1 MEDKGLVRTLPQV
14 SPTTVEYDESKALN
28 IYIDGNNAVFTN
40 KEAVDLDALKIKT
53 KAYLLSSKSNAAIAI
68 RTEHETMYNTYMNI
82 QNTIVETINTLRQD
96 LSKKIFNNDFESLN
110 DKERSQITSIYP
122 LNLIEIF

>member
-1 MEDKGLVRTLPQV
+1 MVRTLPQV

-53 KAYLLSSKSNAAIAI
+53 KAYLLSSKSNASIAI
-68 RTEHETMYNTYMNI
+68 RTKHETMYNNYMNV

>member
-1 MEDKGLVRTLPQV
+1 MVRTLPQV

-96 LSKKIFNNDFESLN
+96 LSKKIFNSDFESL
-110 DKERSQITSIYP
+110 K
-122 LNLIEIF
+122 

>member
-1 MEDKGLVRTLPQV
+1 MVRTLPQV

-53 KAYLLSSKSNAAIAI
+53 KAYLLSSKSNASIAI
-68 RTEHETMYNTYMNI
+68 RTKHETMHNNYMNV